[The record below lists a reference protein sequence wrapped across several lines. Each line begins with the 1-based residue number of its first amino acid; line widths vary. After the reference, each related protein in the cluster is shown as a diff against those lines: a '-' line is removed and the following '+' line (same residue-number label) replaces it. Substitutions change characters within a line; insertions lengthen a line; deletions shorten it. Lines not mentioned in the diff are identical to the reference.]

1 MPFDT
6 PVIAICLAV
15 FFLLAALI
23 NTLVNRARRR
33 QIENQRAARTGGGT
47 EDAPIHL
54 TTPFAPG
61 QNSASSDP
69 FNASAPPP
77 QTNPSS
83 PAANAPAASPENPAP
98 QSKGDDYVWE

>member
-23 NTLVNRARRR
+23 NTMVNRARRR
-33 QIENQRAARTGGGT
+33 QIENQRAARSGGGT

-54 TTPFAPG
+54 TTPFTPG
-61 QNSASSDP
+61 QTSSPSDP
-69 FNASAPPP
+69 FHTA
-77 QTNPSS
+77 S
-83 PAANAPAASPENPAP
+83 PAPAPQPSPAPAASPATPATPAP